1 MKKCIKCN
9 IEKDKSEFYKNEG
22 YSDGVLPRC
31 KECHRK
37 HSNKKS
43 GYYREHYRRI
53 ETGEI
58 EDDYSN
64 HLLSHFGFYDENK
77 IRTWVRVNDY

>member
-1 MKKCIKCN
+1 MAKHKT
-9 IEKDKSEFYKNEG
+9 G
-22 YSDGVLPRC
+22 YWRS
-31 KECHRK
+31 
-37 HSNKKS
+37 
-43 GYYREHYRRI
+43 HYRKI

-77 IRTWVRVNDY
+77 LRSWIRVNEY

>member
-1 MKKCIKCN
+1 MAKHKT
-9 IEKDKSEFYKNEG
+9 G
-22 YSDGVLPRC
+22 YWRS
-31 KECHRK
+31 
-37 HSNKKS
+37 
-43 GYYREHYRRI
+43 HYRKI

-77 IRTWVRVNDY
+77 IKLSKRDIERIQALYP